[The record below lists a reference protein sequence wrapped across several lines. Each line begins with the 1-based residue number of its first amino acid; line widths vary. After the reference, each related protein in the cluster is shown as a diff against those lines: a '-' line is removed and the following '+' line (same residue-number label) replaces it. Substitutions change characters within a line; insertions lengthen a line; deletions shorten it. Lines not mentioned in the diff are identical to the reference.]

1 MASVSSL
8 GLSGLPLT
16 ELLSK
21 LKTNESQILNTIQD
35 RQKAAEA
42 KLSAYSKL
50 KASVEALQKAAQDV
64 GKAESFGAVAVKSG
78 SDAISATADSSAIPG
93 QYAIQ
98 VDKLASAQTLVY
110 AGRADRTTDIGSGG
124 TLKITIDGTEKAI
137 DLNGK
142 GTSLNDLV
150 TAINADP
157 DIGVNAT
164 IVNDGTPGSQYRLL
178 LTSRETGTQHA
189 VTNIT
194 VDGNADLDAFLGYAG
209 GGSTAG
215 VTVQDASN
223 AEFTINGISV
233 TSQSNT
239 VENVIDGV
247 KLTLNQTTTSATSL
261 SLTRDDSVAKTA
273 IEDFVKAYNSL
284 LNTVGTL
291 TKYTVGA
298 DNPSSP
304 LTGDS
309 LARSVQTRMRD
320 AISGAFDATDSTT
333 LSKIGITTDP
343 KTGELKID
351 DAKLSKALS
360 ENLDGVKSLFTSGT
374 GIGSRVDTTAETFTR
389 SGGLFSTATD
399 GLNKTIADIKKQYEA
414 TSERI
419 DQRME
424 TYRAQFTQ
432 LDAMVS
438 QMNSLSSYLSQQL
451 SALNSSK
458 GGK

>member
-16 ELLSK
+16 DLLEK
-21 LKTNESQILNTIQD
+21 LKTNESQVLTAIKS
-35 RQKAAEA
+35 RQTAAQS
-42 KLSAYSKL
+42 KSDAYGKL
-50 KASVEALQKAAQDV
+50 KASVEAFQKAAQAV
-64 GKAESFGAVAVKSG
+64 GKADAFGAVAVKSG
-78 SDAISATADSSAIPG
+78 SDAFSATAGSSAIAG

-110 AGRADRTTDIGSGG
+110 AGQADRATDIGTGG
-124 TLKITIDGTEKAI
+124 TLKITIDGKEKSI
-137 DLNGK
+137 DLSGK

-150 TAINADP
+150 AAINADK

-178 LTSRETGTQHA
+178 LTSRQTGEQSA

-194 VDGNADLDAFLGYAG
+194 VDGNAELDAFLGYTG

-215 VTVQDASN
+215 VSVQQATN
-223 AEFTINGISV
+223 AELSINGIAV
-233 TSQSNT
+233 TSQTNT
-239 VENVIDGV
+239 IENVIDGV
-247 KLTLNQTTTSATSL
+247 KLTLNQTTTSAANLT
-261 SLTRDDSVAKTA
+261 LTRDDSAAKKA
-273 IEDFVKAYNSL
+273 IDDFKNAYNSL
-284 LNTVGTL
+284 LGTIKTL
-291 TKYTVGA
+291 TAYNVDAKT
-298 DNPSSP
+298 SSA

-320 AISGAFDATDSTT
+320 AISGAFDATNGTS

-351 DAKLSKALS
+351 DKKLTTALS

-374 GIGSRVDTTAETFTR
+374 GIGTRVDAAATAFTKT
-389 SGGLFSTATD
+389 GGIFSTTTD
-399 GLNKTIADIKKQYEA
+399 GLSKTIADLTKQYNA
-414 TSERI
+414 ASDRI

-432 LDAMVS
+432 LDSMVS

-451 SALNSSK
+451 SALSSSK
-458 GGK
+458 S

>member
-8 GLSGLPLT
+8 GLSGLPLSD
-16 ELLSK
+16 LLDK
-21 LKTNESQILNTIQD
+21 LQTNESQVLNTIKS
-35 RQKAAEA
+35 RQTAAEA

-50 KASVEALQKAAQDV
+50 KDAVASLQKAAQAV
-64 GKAESFGAVAVKSG
+64 GKTDTFGAIAVKSG
-78 SDAISATADSSAIPG
+78 SDAFSATATSAAIPG

-98 VDKLASAQTLVY
+98 VDQLASAQTLVY
-110 AGRADRTTDIGSGG
+110 AGRADRTTDIGTGG
-124 TLKITIDGTEKAI
+124 TLKITIDGTEKSI
-137 DLNGK
+137 DLSDK
-142 GTSLNDLV
+142 GTSLDKLV
-150 TAINADP
+150 AAINADK

-178 LTSRETGTQHA
+178 LTSRETGEQKS

-194 VDGNADLDAFLGYAG
+194 VDGNADLEAFLGYSG

-215 VTVQDASN
+215 VTVQDATN
-223 AEFTINGISV
+223 AELTINGIAV

-239 VENVIDGV
+239 IENVIDGV
-247 KLTLNQTTTSATSL
+247 KLTLNQTTTSAA
-261 SLTRDDSVAKTA
+261 SLTLSRDDGAAKKA
-273 IEDFVKAYNSL
+273 VGDFVKAYNDL
-284 LNTVGTL
+284 LGTIKTL
-291 TKYTVGA
+291 TAYNVDAQT
-298 DNPSSP
+298 SSA

-309 LARSVQTRMRD
+309 VARSVQTRMRD
-320 AISGAFDATDSTT
+320 ALSGSFDPSSNLN

-374 GIGSRVDTTAETFTR
+374 GIGSRVDTAANAFTKAD
-389 SGGLFSTATD
+389 GIFSTTTE
-399 GLNKTIADIKKQYEA
+399 GLNKTITDIKKQYDA
-414 TSERI
+414 TSDRI

-451 SALNSSK
+451 SALNGSK
-458 GGK
+458 NSK

>member
-1 MASVSSL
+1 MASISSL
-8 GLSGLPLT
+8 GLSGLPLSD
-16 ELLSK
+16 LLNN
-21 LKTNESQILNTIQD
+21 LRTNGSQVLNIIQD
-35 RQKAAEA
+35 RQKAAET

-50 KASVEALQKAAQDV
+50 KDSVASFQKTAQAV
-64 GKAESFGAVAVKSG
+64 GKADAFGAIAVKSG
-78 SDAISATADSSAIPG
+78 SDAFSATADSSAIPG
-93 QYAIQ
+93 QYSIQ

-110 AGRADRTTDIGSGG
+110 AGQADRTTDIGTGG
-124 TLKITIDGTEKAI
+124 TLKITVNGTEHSL
-137 DLNGK
+137 DLTDK

-150 TAINADP
+150 SAINADP

-178 LTSRETGTQHA
+178 LTSRETGTQNA
-189 VTNIT
+189 ATNIT
-194 VDGNADLDAFLGYAG
+194 VDGNAELDAFLGYAG

-215 VTVQDASN
+215 VTVQDASD
-223 AEFTINGISV
+223 AELTINGIAV

-239 VENVIDGV
+239 IENVIDGV
-247 KLTLNQTTTSATSL
+247 KLTLNQTTTSAASL
-261 SLTRDDSVAKTA
+261 SLTRDDSVAKKA
-273 IEDFVKAYNSL
+273 VEDFVKAYNSL
-284 LNTVGTL
+284 LDTVGTL

-320 AISGAFDATDSTT
+320 ALSGAIDSVNGTT

-343 KTGELKID
+343 KTGKLNID
-351 DAKLSKALS
+351 DTKLTKALS
-360 ENLDGVKSLFTSGT
+360 EDLENVKSLFTGT
-374 GIGSRVDTTAETFTR
+374 TGVGARVDQTAETFTR

-399 GLNKTIADIKKQYEA
+399 GLNKTISDIKKQYDA
-414 TSERI
+414 TADRI
-419 DQRME
+419 DQRMK

-432 LDAMVS
+432 LDSMVS

-451 SALNSSK
+451 SALSSK
-458 GGK
+458 SSK

>member
-1 MASVSSL
+1 MASISSL

-16 ELLSK
+16 DLLDK
-21 LKTNESQILNTIQD
+21 LRNNESQVLNTIKS
-35 RQKAAEA
+35 RQTAAET

-50 KASVEALQKAAQDV
+50 KSSVEAFQKAAQAV
-64 GKAESFGAVAVKSG
+64 GKTDTFGAVAVKAG
-78 SDAISATADSSAIPG
+78 SEAISATADATAIPG
-93 QYAIQ
+93 QYSIQ

-110 AGRADRTTDIGSGG
+110 AGQADRTTDIGTGG
-124 TLKITIDGTEKAI
+124 TLKITINGTEHSL
-137 DLNGK
+137 DLTDK

-150 TAINADP
+150 SAINADP

-178 LTSRETGTQHA
+178 LTSRETGTQNA

-194 VDGNADLDAFLGYAG
+194 VDGNAELDAFLGYAG

-215 VTVQDASN
+215 VTVQDASD
-223 AEFTINGISV
+223 AEFTINGIAV

-239 VENVIDGV
+239 IDDVIDGV
-247 KLTLNQTTTSATSL
+247 KLTLNQTTSSAASL
-261 SLTRDDSVAKTA
+261 SLTRDDSVAKKA
-273 IEDFVKAYNSL
+273 VEDFVSSYNSL
-284 LNTVGTL
+284 LGTIKTL
-291 TKYTVGA
+291 TAYNTEA
-298 DNPSSP
+298 QTSAA

-351 DAKLSKALS
+351 NDKLTKALS

-374 GIGSRVDTTAETFTR
+374 GIGSRVDAAAEAFTK
-389 SGGLFSTATD
+389 SDGLFSTTTA
-399 GLNKTIADIKKQYEA
+399 GLNKTITDIKKQYDA
-414 TSERI
+414 TADRI

-451 SALNSSK
+451 SALSSK
-458 GGK
+458 SSK